1 MCIEI
6 HKVYSKCACIIE
18 SRQYGCFAAHFKDPQ
33 NPFDRHCT
41 GKLTVKGGLVD
52 ELFKSVGGLGGEGV
66 KGAAYSLCL
75 RKDASKLYCEKHLV
89 RHMEELLGIGG
100 TT

>member
-1 MCIEI
+1 
-6 HKVYSKCACIIE
+6 
-18 SRQYGCFAAHFKDPQ
+18 
-33 NPFDRHCT
+33 
-41 GKLTVKGGLVD
+41 VKGLLVD

-66 KGAAYSLCL
+66 KGAAYGLRV
-75 RKDASKLYCEKHLV
+75 RKDAHKLYCEMHLV